1 MTVPLP
7 QDAAMGRLKAVDND
21 KFWAEEDPSCCDSCL
36 SIGSEKKQARGPLSA
51 KCVSLDDI
59 ISTIAVIHI
68 NDYTQEEINDTWYQK
83 EEYRDMKK
91 GMKQSIKF
99 MVKYGIVDD
108 DLEFCSR
115 GLETGADTEQRRQS
129 KNESFAVVN
138 NEQQLQRIEGSDL
151 SELIAMLYSVYTF
164 PCQQTA
170 YMQGVR
176 DAQDVHF
183 DYFDLDDMPSEFNL
197 AYAGES
203 VLERMASEQRISGEE
218 SFSSIEEWLVER
230 FEKGQ
235 RVARINKLRRTYA
248 NIDIE

>member
-1 MTVPLP
+1 MTIPLA
-7 QDAAMGRLKAVDND
+7 QETTRRLAVDD
-21 KFWAEEDPSCCDSCL
+21 DEFWIEEDPGSCL
-36 SIGSEKKQARGPLSA
+36 SIGSEKKQATGPLSA
-51 KCVSLDDI
+51 KCVSFNDI
-59 ISTIAVIHI
+59 ISAIAVTHI
-68 NDYTQEEINDTWYQK
+68 NDYTQEDINETWYQK
-83 EEYRDMKK
+83 EDYQNMRK

-115 GLETGADTEQRRQS
+115 GLETGADRRQRRQN

-151 SELIAMLYSVYTF
+151 SELIAMLYSVYAF

-176 DAQDVHF
+176 DAQDVHM
-183 DYFDLDDMPSEFNL
+183 DYFDLDEIPSEFDL

-203 VLERMASEQRISGEE
+203 VLERMASEERISGEE
-218 SFSSIEEWLVER
+218 SFSSIEEWLIER

-235 RVARINKLRRTYA
+235 KLARMNKIRRTYA

>member
-7 QDAAMGRLKAVDND
+7 QDTTMGRLKAVDD
-21 KFWAEEDPSCCDSCL
+21 DEFWIEDDPSCDSPCL
-36 SIGSEKKQARGPLSA
+36 SIGSEKKQATGPLSS
-51 KCVSLDDI
+51 KCVSFNDR
-59 ISTIAVIHI
+59 ISAIAVTHI
-68 NDYTQEEINDTWYQK
+68 NDYTQEDINETWYQK
-83 EEYRDMKK
+83 EDYQNMRK

-99 MVKYGIVDD
+99 MVNGIVDD

-115 GLETGADTEQRRQS
+115 GLETGADTRQRRQN
-129 KNESFAVVN
+129 KNEAFAVVN

-151 SELIAMLYSVYTF
+151 SELIAMLYSVYAF

-170 YMQGVR
+170 YIQGVR
-176 DAQDVHF
+176 DAQDVHM
-183 DYFDLDDMPSEFNL
+183 DSFDLDEIPSEFDL

-203 VLERMASEQRISGEE
+203 VLERMACEERISGEE
-218 SFSSIEEWLVER
+218 SFSSIEEWLIER

-235 RVARINKLRRTYA
+235 QVARMNKIRRTYA

>member
-7 QDAAMGRLKAVDND
+7 PQDTTMGRLKAVDND
-21 KFWAEEDPSCCDSCL
+21 EFWTEEDPSCDSCL
-36 SIGSEKKQARGPLSA
+36 SIESEKKQARGPLSA
-51 KCVSLDDI
+51 KCVSFSDR
-59 ISTIAVIHI
+59 ISAIAMIHI
-68 NDYTQEEINDTWYQK
+68 NDYTQEEIDETWYQK
-83 EEYRDMKK
+83 EDYKNMRK

-115 GLETGADTEQRRQS
+115 GLETVADAEYRRQD
-129 KNESFAVVN
+129 KNEAFAAVY

-176 DAQDVHF
+176 DAQDVHIEYFACDEIPWEF
-183 DYFDLDDMPSEFNL
+183 DL

-203 VLERMASEQRISGEE
+203 VLERMASEERISGEE
-218 SFSSIEEWLVER
+218 SFSSIEEWLIER

-235 RVARINKLRRTYA
+235 RVARKIKIRRTYA
-248 NIDIE
+248 HIDIE

>member
-1 MTVPLP
+1 MTVPLT
-7 QDAAMGRLKAVDND
+7 QDTTMALLKAAEND
-21 KFWAEEDPSCCDSCL
+21 EVWIEEDPSCDSCL

-51 KCVSLDDI
+51 KCVSFNDT
-59 ISTIAVIHI
+59 ISAIPVTHI
-68 NDYTQEEINDTWYQK
+68 NDYTQEDIDDTWYQK
-83 EEYRDMKK
+83 EDWKNMRK

-115 GLETGADTEQRRQS
+115 GLETRADTIQRRQN
-129 KNESFAVVN
+129 KNEAFAAVM
-138 NEQQLQRIEGSDL
+138 NEQHLQRIEDSDL

-176 DAQDVHF
+176 DAQDVHM
-183 DYFDLDDMPSEFNL
+183 DYFDLDEIPSEFDL
-197 AYAGES
+197 TYGGES
-203 VLERMASEQRISGEE
+203 VLERMASEERISGEE
-218 SFSSIEEWLVER
+218 TFSSIEEWLIER

-235 RVARINKLRRTYA
+235 RLARLNKIRRTYV